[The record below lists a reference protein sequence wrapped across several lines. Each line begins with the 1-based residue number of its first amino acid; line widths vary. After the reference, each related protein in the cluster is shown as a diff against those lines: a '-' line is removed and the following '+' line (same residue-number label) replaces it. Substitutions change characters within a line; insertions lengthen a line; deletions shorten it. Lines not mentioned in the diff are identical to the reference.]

1 MIEKRTQAQRF
12 LMQQLH
18 KIPVKIRN
26 ENITAEQIRTVLKDK
41 LEFEELRN
49 WLKSKSHQL
58 QFSLFHIGGKM
69 DFLILYFILE
79 HEDDEKKHI
88 FGNKKIFQKE
98 AQKACLQL
106 IDNAD
111 VTNIEEIKLE
121 EYVEIF
127 RKKWKKQR

>member
-1 MIEKRTQAQRF
+1 MIERRKHAQKF

-18 KIPVKIRN
+18 KIPLKIRN
-26 ENITAEQIRTVLKDK
+26 ENITAEDIRTILENQ

-58 QFSLFHIGGKM
+58 QFSQFHIGGKM

-79 HEDDEKKHI
+79 HEDDEKKRV
-88 FGNKKIFQKE
+88 FGNKRIFQKE
-98 AQKACLQL
+98 AESACLEL
-106 IDNAD
+106 IKDFD

-121 EYVEIF
+121 DFVEIF
-127 RKKWKKQR
+127 HEKWKK